1 MFRLPN
7 LETLDKKRIFSVQ
20 DKQKGK
26 HAKQQFLVCKRLI
39 QFLNKATYNSFL
51 DDNGTR
57 NSTPNHFLLGNM
69 QDNINTF
76 YGN

>member
-26 HAKQQFLVCKRLI
+26 HVKQQFLVCKRLI

-51 DDNGTR
+51 DDNGR
-57 NSTPNHFLLGNM
+57 
-69 QDNINTF
+69 
-76 YGN
+76 